1 LPRQKVEKLF
11 KKFQDEEDETRKREL
26 WFRIQHVVAP
36 IATVAFLEEVGLM
49 TQRDFDKLIE
59 IVLDSFEK
67 RVEQEGQAYLEYEIM
82 LKEPLRVLEEAVF
95 TARLTS
101 AR

>member
-1 LPRQKVEKLF
+1 
-11 KKFQDEEDETRKREL
+11 
-26 WFRIQHVVAP
+26 
-36 IATVAFLEEVGLM
+36 VAFLEEVGLM

-67 RVEQEGQAYLEYEIM
+67 RVEREGQAYLEYEIM